1 MGFNDAFGTV
11 YEGSFNFDDNR
22 KVWNLIL
29 TAIYSRSHASRT
41 IIARSLTRS
50 VS

>member
-29 TAIYSRSHASRT
+29 DRYLLPQPCIPHDHRT
-41 IIARSLTRS
+41 L
-50 VS
+50 VDP